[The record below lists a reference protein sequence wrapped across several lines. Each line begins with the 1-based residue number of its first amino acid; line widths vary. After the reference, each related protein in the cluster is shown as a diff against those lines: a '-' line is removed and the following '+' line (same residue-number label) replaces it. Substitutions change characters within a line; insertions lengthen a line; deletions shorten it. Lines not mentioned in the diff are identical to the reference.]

1 MPTRRRTLTTTWRRA
16 SRTFLV
22 GLSMSMLVLAACGGG
37 GLVGSGSVDP
47 AVTFEVAANNDVAEQ
62 ASAENVPVTTTNG
75 LLPDGMDWRI
85 TMPDHGWN
93 GTLLLDLDFVT
104 GGVGTNYTELY
115 NRGYAAAGVRR
126 IPFNLGGRDSRVS
139 AAQLIQVIDV
149 FTERYGKPRHVIT
162 NGGSTG
168 GVVAGYT
175 MERYPDR
182 IDGAVAN
189 CTVPGY
195 IPYLMPRLS
204 SLFAAK
210 VFFDIDLPIVQHPGT
225 DFQRDA
231 DSWRSAIDAAQA
243 TPEGKARIALALT
256 LGQMNTW
263 TSTALPPPDIT
274 NVDQVQ
280 AYMYD
285 TLRNLY
291 AFDVNTRR
299 NQEQQVGGQPFTWT
313 TGFDYK
319 KIFFEMTLPEQQAAV
334 RKFYQQAGLDL
345 KADLGTINNA
355 SRIAANPAAVEEIH
369 LRGDYTTKPKRPFLM
384 NNLIGDP
391 LVQPV
396 ANSGYLREATK
407 HGKGALVRLI
417 HVNGAGHCAFR
428 GNESVAAIEVMNERV
443 RTGRW
448 PSTAPAELN
457 RRATQIDPT
466 LAPRFIDYR
475 NPEFAGGF
483 WANDK
488 YKVK

>member
-1 MPTRRRTLTTTWRRA
+1 MTPRRFTRIRVLRA
-16 SRTFLV
+16 
-22 GLSMSMLVLAACGGG
+22 VLAAV
-37 GLVGSGSVDP
+37 LVVVAPHVAP
-47 AVTFEVAANNDVAEQ
+47 AP
-62 ASAENVPVTTTNG
+62 ASAAEDVPVTTTTG

-85 TMPDHGWN
+85 TKPDRGWN

-104 GGVGTNYTELY
+104 GGVGSSYTMLY

-149 FTERYGKPRHVIT
+149 FTERYGKPRYVIT

-210 VFFDIDLPIVQHPGT
+210 VFFDINLPIVQHPGT
-225 DFQRDA
+225 NFQLDA
-231 DSWRSAIDAAQA
+231 DSWRAAIDAAQA
-243 TPEGKARIALALT
+243 TPEGRARIALALT

-263 TSTALPPPDIT
+263 TNTALPAPDIT
-274 NVDQVQ
+274 DLDQVQ

-299 NQEQQVGGQPFTWT
+299 NQEQQVGGKSFSWT
-313 TGFDYK
+313 TGFDYR
-319 KIFFEMTLPEQQAAV
+319 KIFFTMTLPEQRAAV
-334 RKFYQQAGLDL
+334 RTFYRQAGLDL
-345 KADLGTINNA
+345 VADLETINNA
-355 SRIAANPAAVEEIH
+355 PRIEADPAAVNEIH
-369 LRGDYTTKPKRPFLM
+369 LHGDYTTKPKRPFLM

-396 ANSGYLREATK
+396 ANFGYLQEAREN
-407 HGKGALVRLI
+407 GKGRFVRLI
-417 HVNGAGHCAFR
+417 HVNGAGHCSFR
-428 GNESVAAIEVMNERV
+428 ANESVAAIEIMNERV
-443 RTGRW
+443 RTGVW
-448 PSTAPAELN
+448 PSTAPAALN
-457 RRATQIDPT
+457 RRATRIDPA
-466 LAPRFIDYR
+466 LEPRFIEYR

-483 WANDK
+483 WAGDT
-488 YKVK
+488 YTVKK

>member
-1 MPTRRRTLTTTWRRA
+1 MTPRHLARVRVLRA
-16 SRTFLV
+16 
-22 GLSMSMLVLAACGGG
+22 VLATV
-37 GLVGSGSVDP
+37 LVVALG
-47 AVTFEVAANNDVAEQ
+47 VAAPTPVA
-62 ASAENVPVTTTNG
+62 AAEAVPVTTTNG

-85 TMPDHGWN
+85 TMPDRGWN

-104 GGVGTNYTELY
+104 GGVGSSYTMLH

-149 FTERYGKPRHVIT
+149 FTERYGKPQYVIT

-195 IPYLMPRLS
+195 IPYLTPRLS

-210 VFFDIDLPIVQHPGT
+210 VFFDINLPIVQHPGT
-225 DFQRDA
+225 NFQLDA
-231 DSWRSAIDAAQA
+231 DSWRAAIDAAQA
-243 TPEGKARIALALT
+243 TPAGKARIALALT

-263 TSTALPPPDIT
+263 TNTALPSPDIT
-274 NVDQVQ
+274 NLDQVQ

-299 NQEQQVGGQPFTWT
+299 NQEQQVGGQAFNWT
-313 TGFDYK
+313 TGFDYR
-319 KIFFEMTLPEQQAAV
+319 KIFFAMTLPEQRAAV
-334 RKFYQQAGLDL
+334 RKFYRQAGLDL
-345 KADLGTINNA
+345 AADLETINNA
-355 SRIAANPAAVEEIH
+355 PRIEADPAAVKEIH
-369 LRGDYTTKPKRPFLM
+369 LHGDYTTKPKRPFLM

-396 ANSGYLREATK
+396 ANFGYLQEARK
-407 HGKGALVRLI
+407 HGKGNLVRLI
-417 HVNGAGHCAFR
+417 HVNGAGHCSFR
-428 GNESVAAIEVMNERV
+428 ANESVAAIEIMNARV
-443 RTGRW
+443 RTGVW
-448 PSTAPAELN
+448 PSTAPADLN
-457 RRATQIDPT
+457 RRANRIDPT
-466 LAPRFIDYR
+466 LVPRFIEYQ

-483 WANDK
+483 WSNDK
-488 YKVK
+488 YMVKK

>member
-1 MPTRRRTLTTTWRRA
+1 MLA
-16 SRTFLV
+16 AALA
-22 GLSMSMLVLAACGGG
+22 LVLVVTGHIAAT
-37 GLVGSGSVDP
+37 P
-47 AVTFEVAANNDVAEQ
+47 AVAAED
-62 ASAENVPVTTTNG
+62 VPVTTTSG

-85 TMPDHGWN
+85 TMPDRGWN

-104 GGVGTNYTELY
+104 GGVGSSYTTLY

-126 IPFNLGGRDSRVS
+126 IPYELGGRDSRVS

-149 FTERYGKPRHVIT
+149 FTARYGKPRYVIA
-162 NGGSTG
+162 NGGSSG

-175 MERYPDR
+175 LERYPDR

-210 VFFDIDLPIVQHPGT
+210 TFFGINLPIIQHPGT
-225 DFQRDA
+225 NFQADA
-231 DSWRSAIDAAQA
+231 NSWRAAIDAAQA
-243 TPEGKARIALALT
+243 TPEGRARIALALT

-263 TSTALPPPDIT
+263 TSAALPSPDIT
-274 NVDQVQ
+274 NLDQVQ

-291 AFDVNTRR
+291 SFDVNTRR
-299 NQEQQVGGQPFTWT
+299 NQEQQVGGQPFSWT
-313 TGFDYK
+313 TGFDYR
-319 KIFFEMTLPEQQAAV
+319 KIFYQQTLPEQQAAV
-334 RKFYQQAGLDL
+334 RKFYQQAGLNLD
-345 KADLGTINNA
+345 ADLGTINNA
-355 SRIAANPAAVEEIH
+355 PRIEADPAAVEEINLH
-369 LRGDYTTKPKRPFLM
+369 GDYTTKPKRPFLM

-396 ANSGYLREATK
+396 ANFGYVQEATK
-407 HGKGALVRLI
+407 HGKGNLVRLI

-428 GNESVAAIEVMNERV
+428 ANESVAAIEIMNERV
-443 RTGRW
+443 RTGVW
-448 PSTAPAELN
+448 PSTAPADLN
-457 RRATQIDPT
+457 RRATHINPD
-466 LAPRFIDYR
+466 LVPRFTEYR

-488 YKVK
+488 YKVNGK

>member
-1 MPTRRRTLTTTWRRA
+1 MKPRRFARTRMLRA
-16 SRTFLV
+16 VLAAVLV
-22 GLSMSMLVLAACGGG
+22 LVLAPHVAP
-37 GLVGSGSVDP
+37 LP
-47 AVTFEVAANNDVAEQ
+47 AAAAEDI
-62 ASAENVPVTTTNG
+62 PVTTTTG

-85 TMPDHGWN
+85 TMPDRGWN

-104 GGVGTNYTELY
+104 GGVGASYTALF
-115 NRGYAAAGVRR
+115 NRGYAAAGIRR
-126 IPFNLGGRDSRVS
+126 IPFELGGRDSRVS

-149 FTERYGKPRHVIT
+149 FTQHYGEPQYVIT
-162 NGGSTG
+162 TGGSSG

-195 IPYLMPRLS
+195 IPYLTPRLS

-225 DFQRDA
+225 NFQADA
-231 DSWRSAIDAAQA
+231 NSWRAAIDAAQA

-263 TSTALPPPDIT
+263 TNSALPSPDI
-274 NVDQVQ
+274 NDLDQVQ

-299 NQEQQVGGQPFTWT
+299 NQEQQVGGRAFNWT
-313 TGFDYK
+313 TGFDYR
-319 KIFFEMTLPEQQAAV
+319 KIFLTMTRPEQQATV
-334 RKFYQQAGLDL
+334 RKFYQQAGLNLAADL
-345 KADLGTINNA
+345 KKVNNA
-355 SRIAANPAAVEEIH
+355 PRIEADPAAVKEIH
-369 LRGDYTTKPKRPFLM
+369 LHGDYTTKPRRPFLM

-396 ANSGYLREATK
+396 ANFGYLQEARK
-407 HGKGALVRLI
+407 HGKGNLVRLI
-417 HVNGAGHCAFR
+417 HVNGAGHCSFR
-428 GNESVAAIEVMNERV
+428 ANESVAAIETMNERV
-443 RTGRW
+443 RTGVW
-448 PSTAPAELN
+448 PSTSSAALN
-457 RRATQIDPT
+457 DRATQIDPA
-466 LAPRFIDYR
+466 LVPRFIEYQ
-475 NPEFAGGF
+475 NPKFAGGF
-483 WANDK
+483 WSNDR
-488 YKVK
+488 YRVKK